1 MSRSWIFDFD
11 GTLVDSEGLIRE
23 TFLKVTKK
31 IVPHRLEFA
40 KKILIGPPLKETS
53 IKILGNKH
61 GKFLDEFINDF
72 IKSHDKDV
80 LIHTKAYKNVYV
92 TLDKLFQM
100 GHKIAIATNKR
111 KIPTIKIINYL
122 GWDKFFLTVECS
134 DSEIKIRGKDNMI
147 KSIIKK
153 DNDFNDA
160 IFVGDTPGDGF
171 VANLYKLKFIKANYG
186 YGYNEEWSKVKI
198 FKTINAIEELERI
211 QLI

>member
-11 GTLVDSEGLIRE
+11 GTLVDSEALIRE

-80 LIHTKAYKNVYV
+80 LIQTKAYENVYV
-92 TLDKLFQM
+92 TLNKLFQM

-134 DSEIKIRGKDNMI
+134 DSEIKIRGKENMI